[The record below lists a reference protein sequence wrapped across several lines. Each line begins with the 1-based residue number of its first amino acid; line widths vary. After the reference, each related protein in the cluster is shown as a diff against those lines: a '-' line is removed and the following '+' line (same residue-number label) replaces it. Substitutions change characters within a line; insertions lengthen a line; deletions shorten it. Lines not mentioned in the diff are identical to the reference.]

1 MFYWT
6 IHLSKVVSE
15 LLCLPQSLRLLI
27 QALEFLMIYVCRC
40 LFYSVR
46 NLIFYRDVRNDPA
59 AVRRLL
65 QRLEASEEKDSE
77 DASGLQTPRD
87 VLTEFVLSSLGLAP
101 VNDSNDR
108 IPRGV
113 WLTAAQRD
121 CIAKVSEF
129 GYQAGLR

>member
-1 MFYWT
+1 
-6 IHLSKVVSE
+6 
-15 LLCLPQSLRLLI
+15 
-27 QALEFLMIYVCRC
+27 MIYVCWC

-46 NLIFYRDVRNDPA
+46 NLIHYRDVRNDPA

-65 QRLEASEEKDSE
+65 QRLEVCKKQESKAPSALQAVKDI
-77 DASGLQTPRD
+77 
-87 VLTEFVLSSLGLAP
+87 LTEFLLSSLGLTT
-101 VNDSNDR
+101 VHDSKDH

-129 GYQAGLR
+129 GYRAGLR